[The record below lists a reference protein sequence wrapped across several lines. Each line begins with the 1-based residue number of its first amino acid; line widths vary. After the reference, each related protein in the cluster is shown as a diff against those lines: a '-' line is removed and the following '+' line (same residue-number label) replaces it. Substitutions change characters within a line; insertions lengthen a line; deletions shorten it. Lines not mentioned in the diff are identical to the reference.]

1 MKHALWIITIS
12 IFITNFCYSQN
23 NGRRYNI
30 DVTHL
35 DSLIPGFGTRY
46 NIIKNCKR
54 SDVYKAEESILRLK
68 SIMLQI
74 EKQEGLFD
82 DINYFETIRTLCDI
96 YLQFGDYSRIDSVL
110 YATGKYLYE
119 TYENTLEFPDY
130 YKLYRAASWIESRGG
145 RYDTAIVLLEKCIK
159 EETDTYEYLSA
170 LQDLAICYLQNKQL
184 EKFSATAKEAIQIAD
199 TISKNEY
206 TSQLILQSNRL
217 NAYLYIISDKEVEK
231 GIQILESLAFN
242 LKDNN
247 KVTRFR
253 CTLLSDLCTHYVNT
267 NQISK
272 YIQAKR
278 EMLESGVLSKEEKID
293 ILESLAGAQW
303 LYAPENDIISLAK
316 MQNEL
321 VKEIAIEGLA
331 LYTPTRS
338 QVWWPQIAEK
348 LSKNSYLLNR
358 FHNNKEICALIYDN
372 LLFLKNQFLSSDY
385 MLRQYIHLKGD
396 SFQKRNLSQIDSLR
410 EQIVYY
416 GADEKYTDAYTYL
429 LSYRETDLMNSL
441 PIKELIKGEIKT
453 WKDVASSLKDN
464 EIAVEITDCPVIFP
478 NDSVKSQ
485 LHALIVTNNCD
496 MPFCIKLG
504 NYYEI
509 ADELRM
515 LFSGDPL
522 SINHVYSTR
531 NNAIYRLLWEKL
543 KGYCKGKNTV
553 FISSNTYLSF
563 VNLGA
568 LLSPNG
574 VRVSEELEVRMLSST
589 SEITWAKK
597 TTNISNAALFG
608 IDNFGERDFKDES
621 LYNEIVR
628 EITERGN
635 FQALEHAEEE
645 VNAIESEMNSFHV
658 SVQNF
663 SKNEATESNFRLLN
677 GNASQIIHIA
687 THCFNIT
694 NINENKYL
702 SRLMAISH
710 REAAMIG
717 TGIIFANANSSWN
730 NNQMYNNYFKDGIL
744 LSEDISRLNLNGCEL
759 LVLSGCQSGEG
770 RLYEDG
776 IFGLQRAFKLAGV
789 KSLLLSL
796 WNVNDMVAKE
806 FMTLF
811 YKALFQTNDKYKAYL
826 YAQNETRN
834 KYNNPYYW
842 APFILLD

>member
-12 IFITNFCYSQN
+12 IFISNYCYSQN
-23 NGRRYNI
+23 IGRKYNI
-30 DVTHL
+30 DVIHL
-35 DSLIPGFGTRY
+35 DSLTPGFRTRY

-54 SDVYKAEESILRLK
+54 SDVYKAEESILQLK

-82 DINYFETIRTLCDI
+82 DINYFEAIRTICDMH
-96 YLQFGDYSRIDSVL
+96 LQLGNFSRIDSVL
-110 YATGKYLYE
+110 YATGKYLNE
-119 TYENTLEFPDY
+119 TYENPLEFPDY
-130 YKLYRAASWIESRGG
+130 YKIYRAASWIESRGG
-145 RYDTAIVLLEKCIK
+145 RYDTAIELLEKSIK
-159 EETDTYEYLSA
+159 EETDTYEYLSD

-184 EKFSATAKEAIQIAD
+184 ENFSTTAKEAIQITD

-217 NAYLYIISDKEVEK
+217 NAYLYISNKEVEK

-247 KVTRFR
+247 KRKRFH
-253 CTLLSDLCTHYVNT
+253 CTLLSDLCALYVNT
-267 NQISK
+267 NQIDK
-272 YIQAKR
+272 YIQAKK
-278 EMLESGVLSKEEKID
+278 EMLESGILSKEEKLD
-293 ILESLAGAQW
+293 LLESLVGAQW
-303 LYAPENDIISLAK
+303 LLATENDIVSYAK
-316 MQNEL
+316 LHNDL
-321 VKEIAIEGLA
+321 LKEIAIEDLA
-331 LYTPTRS
+331 LYTPTRN

-348 LSKNSYLLNR
+348 LRKNSYLLNR

-372 LLFLKNQFLSSDY
+372 QLFLKNQFLSSDY
-385 MLRQYIHLKGD
+385 MLRQYVHLNGD
-396 SFQKRNLSQIDSLR
+396 SFQKKNLSQIDSLR
-410 EQIVYY
+410 EHIVYY
-416 GADEKYTDAYTYL
+416 GADEEFINAYTYL

-453 WKDVASSLKDN
+453 WKDIASSLKDN
-464 EIAVEITDCPVIFP
+464 EIAVEITDSPVIYP
-478 NDSVKSQ
+478 NDSVTSQ
-485 LHALIVTNNCD
+485 LHALIVTHNCD
-496 MPFCIKLG
+496 MPCCVKLG

-522 SINHVYSTR
+522 SINQVYSTR
-531 NNAIYRLLWEKL
+531 NNAIYRLLWGKL
-543 KGYCKGKNTV
+543 KRYCKGKNTV

-574 VRVSEELEVRMLSST
+574 VRVSEELEVQILSST
-589 SEITWAKK
+589 SEIPCAKK
-597 TTNISNAALFG
+597 KTNFSNAALFG
-608 IDNFGERDFKDES
+608 IDIFGKRDVKDEN

-635 FQALEHAEEE
+635 FQALEHAVEE
-645 VNAIESEMNSFHV
+645 VNTIESEMNSFNIN
-658 SVQNF
+658 VQIF
-663 SKNEATESNFRLLN
+663 SNNEATESNFRSLN

-694 NINENKYL
+694 NINKNKYL

-730 NNQMYNNYFKDGIL
+730 NNDMYNNYFEDGIL

-826 YAQNETRN
+826 YAQNEIRN

-842 APFILLD
+842 APFIIID

>member
-1 MKHALWIITIS
+1 MSTYYLT
-12 IFITNFCYSQN
+12 F
-23 NGRRYNI
+23 
-30 DVTHL
+30 
-35 DSLIPGFGTRY
+35 
-46 NIIKNCKR
+46 
-54 SDVYKAEESILRLK
+54 RL
-68 SIMLQI
+68 L
-74 EKQEGLFD
+74 
-82 DINYFETIRTLCDI
+82 
-96 YLQFGDYSRIDSVL
+96 
-110 YATGKYLYE
+110 AT
-119 TYENTLEFPDY
+119 
-130 YKLYRAASWIESRGG
+130 
-145 RYDTAIVLLEKCIK
+145 
-159 EETDTYEYLSA
+159 
-170 LQDLAICYLQNKQL
+170 
-184 EKFSATAKEAIQIAD
+184 
-199 TISKNEY
+199 
-206 TSQLILQSNRL
+206 
-217 NAYLYIISDKEVEK
+217 
-231 GIQILESLAFN
+231 
-242 LKDNN
+242 
-247 KVTRFR
+247 
-253 CTLLSDLCTHYVNT
+253 
-267 NQISK
+267 
-272 YIQAKR
+272 
-278 EMLESGVLSKEEKID
+278 
-293 ILESLAGAQW
+293 
-303 LYAPENDIISLAK
+303 ENDIVSYAK
-316 MQNEL
+316 LHNDL
-321 VKEIAIEGLA
+321 LKEIAIEDLA
-331 LYTPTRS
+331 LYTPTRN

-348 LSKNSYLLNR
+348 LRKNSYLLNR

-372 LLFLKNQFLSSDY
+372 QLFLKNQFLSPDY
-385 MLRQYIHLKGD
+385 MLRQYVHLNGD
-396 SFQKRNLSQIDSLR
+396 SFQKKNLSQIDSLR
-410 EQIVYY
+410 EHIVYY
-416 GADEKYTDAYTYL
+416 GADEEFINAYTYL

-453 WKDVASSLKDN
+453 WKDIASSLKDN
-464 EIAVEITDCPVIFP
+464 EIAVEITDSPVIYP
-478 NDSVKSQ
+478 NDSVTSQ
-485 LHALIVTNNCD
+485 LHALIVTHNCD
-496 MPFCIKLG
+496 MPCCVKLG

-522 SINHVYSTR
+522 SINQVYSTR
-531 NNAIYRLLWEKL
+531 NNAIYRLLWGKL

-574 VRVSEELEVRMLSST
+574 VRVSEELEVQILSST
-589 SEITWAKK
+589 SEIPCAKK
-597 TTNISNAALFG
+597 KTNFSNAALFG
-608 IDNFGERDFKDES
+608 IDIFGKRDVKDEN

-635 FQALEHAEEE
+635 FQALEHAVEE
-645 VNAIESEMNSFHV
+645 VNTIESEMNSFHIK
-658 SVQNF
+658 VQIF
-663 SKNEATESNFRLLN
+663 SNNEATESNFRSLN

-694 NINENKYL
+694 NINKNKYL

-730 NNQMYNNYFKDGIL
+730 NNDMYNNYFEDGIL

-826 YAQNETRN
+826 YAQNEIRN

-842 APFILLD
+842 APFIIID